1 MGAVGFSEPESTEPY
16 APFWDELELAELD
29 EVWPRGLAGQEDQA
43 TLDEIEASDGER
55 RPFEPTASPSRD
67 ETTARVIELTYG
79 PFRSMSLCARHR
91 RPRGRCARSCWSSS
105 SRAASNATAPISSQK
120 SLSLTIGLTILR
132 LKLGGS

>member
-1 MGAVGFSEPESTEPY
+1 MAIGKKRVARLMGAVGFSEPESTEPY

-67 ETTARVIELTYG
+67 ETTARVIELLG
-79 PFRSMSLCARHR
+79 PTAHF
-91 RPRGRCARSCWSSS
+91 GR
-105 SRAASNATAPISSQK
+105 
-120 SLSLTIGLTILR
+120 
-132 LKLGGS
+132 